1 MLEYLI
7 CLFSWAVLELRT
19 LGIKEG
25 GCRALKLFALQQITS
40 FRLHMSV
47 LFHFI
52 DASSE
57 SQTVKAGCRHS
68 LLSLPEMWPWKA
80 EVRLCKHPHHT
91 HQHNLHAPSPHTS
104 DGLLVASDRA
114 CDLKTSQ
121 VTFAVSQMQLMGNP
135 GTHFKVNYMEQI
147 NQSASEVLLC
157 LWKHWLSDG
166 IFKGIFIHSNWVDLK
181 NQTKTKNKPK
191 EQLNK
196 KTPTPVMWVSA

>member
-25 GCRALKLFALQQITS
+25 WCRALKLFALQQITS

-52 DASSE
+52 DAFSE

-80 EVRLCKHPHHT
+80 EVRLFKHPHHT
-91 HQHNLHAPSPHTS
+91 HQHNPHAPSPHTKLWLS
-104 DGLLVASDRA
+104 DGLFVAADRA

-147 NQSASEVLLC
+147 NQSASKVLLC
-157 LWKHWLSDG
+157 LWKHYLLG
-166 IFKGIFIHSNWVDLK
+166 FLRVFLFILIEL
-181 NQTKTKNKPK
+181 T
-191 EQLNK
+191 LRK
-196 KTPTPVMWVSA
+196 KTPKPNERNN